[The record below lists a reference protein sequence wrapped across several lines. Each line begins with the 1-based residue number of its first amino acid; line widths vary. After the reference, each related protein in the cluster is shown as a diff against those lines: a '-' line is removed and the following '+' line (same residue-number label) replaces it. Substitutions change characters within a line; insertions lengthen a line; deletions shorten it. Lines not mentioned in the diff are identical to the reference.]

1 MTDTAI
7 GYIRVS
13 TDEQAQDGVSLD
25 VQRQRLQQYAD
36 LYEIELVAIIEDAG
50 ASAKTLKRDGLQT
63 ALQMLRHGKADAL
76 LVAKLD
82 RLTRNVR
89 DLGDLIE
96 HYFGKYRLLSVADHI
111 DTSSAT
117 GRLVLNVLGSVS
129 QWEREQIAER
139 TAAAL
144 QHKKHQREVYNHVPL
159 GYEAADG
166 RLVPIDEEL
175 RVVADIMALRD
186 DGLSYHAIAA
196 EMNAR
201 GIVGKRGGRFH
212 ASTIRAICVNSLH
225 SDIKTAA

>member
-25 VQRQRLQQYAD
+25 VQRKRLEQYAE
-36 LYEIELVAIIEDAG
+36 LYDIELTTIIEDAG
-50 ASAKTLKRDGLQT
+50 ASAKTLKRDGLQM
-63 ALQMLRHGKADAL
+63 ALTMLRQGKADAL

-82 RLTRNVR
+82 RLTRSVS
-89 DLGDLIE
+89 DLGTLIGD
-96 HYFGKYRLLSVADHI
+96 YFGKYRLLSVADHI

-144 QHKKHQREVYNHVPL
+144 QHKKHQHEVYNHVPL
-159 GYEAADG
+159 GYAAASG
-166 RLVPIDEEL
+166 KLVPIDEEL
-175 RVVADIMALRD
+175 RVVADIMGLRK
-186 DGLSYHAIAA
+186 DGLSYHAVAA
-196 EMNAR
+196 ELNTR
-201 GIVGKRGGRFH
+201 GIIGKRGGRFY
-212 ASTIRAICVNSLH
+212 ASTIRAICINDLH
-225 SDIKTAA
+225 SDIKEAA

>member
-25 VQRQRLQQYAD
+25 VQRKRIEQYAE
-36 LYEIELVAIIEDAG
+36 LYDIELVAIIEDAG
-50 ASAKTLKRDGLQT
+50 ASAKTMKRDGLQT
-63 ALQMLRHGKADAL
+63 ALTMLREGKADAL

-89 DLGDLIE
+89 DLGELIE
-96 HYFGKYRLLSVADHI
+96 GYFGKYRLLSVADHI

-144 QHKKHQREVYNHVPL
+144 QYKKHQHEVYNHVPL
-159 GYEAADG
+159 GYAAADG
-166 RLVPIDEEL
+166 KLVPIDEEL

-186 DGLSYHAIAA
+186 QGLSYHAIAA

-201 GIVGKRGGRFH
+201 GIVGKRGGCFY
-212 ASTIRAICVNSLH
+212 ASTIRAIFVNDLH
-225 SDIKTAA
+225 SALKAAA

>member
-25 VQRQRLQQYAD
+25 VQRKRIEQYAE
-36 LYEIELVAIIEDAG
+36 LYDIELVAIIEDAG
-50 ASAKTLKRDGLQT
+50 ASAKTMKRDGLQT
-63 ALQMLRHGKADAL
+63 ALTMLREGKADAL

-89 DLGDLIE
+89 DLGELIE
-96 HYFGKYRLLSVADHI
+96 GYFGKYRLLSVADHI

-144 QHKKHQREVYNHVPL
+144 QYKKHQHEVYNHVPL
-159 GYEAADG
+159 GYAAADG
-166 RLVPIDEEL
+166 KLVPIDEEL

-186 DGLSYHAIAA
+186 QGLSYHAIAA
-196 EMNAR
+196 EMNER
-201 GIVGKRGGRFH
+201 GIVGKRGGRFY
-212 ASTIRAICVNSLH
+212 ASTIRAIFVNDLH
-225 SDIKTAA
+225 SSLKAAA